1 MHEKEVPRM
10 CNKRG
15 FLNKEPPK
23 KYQSSSFFWGG
34 YFDTFYLISLI
45 NI

>member
-10 CNKRG
+10 CKKRG
-15 FLNKEPPK
+15 FPNKETPLPPPSPK
-23 KYQSSSFFWGG
+23 VIFWG
-34 YFDTFYLISLI
+34 YFDAFYFISLI

>member
-1 MHEKEVPRM
+1 MHGKEVPRM

-23 KYQSSSFFWGG
+23 KYQSRFVFGG
-34 YFDTFYLISLI
+34 TLIPFI
-45 NI
+45 